1 MERMNK
7 MDSNLFV
14 TKLSCESESQSILWD
29 RIHDLEKEIKE
40 LVKENKRLKKENK
53 RLKKE
58 SKMKINTFG
67 KENKHYKEEK
77 DDKNDEEN
85 NQTYVKSFSSL
96 YYDLDK
102 QINDFVT
109 ENGYEI
115 ISVSYYIRPNP
126 YCTSA
131 YAMIAYRKRENAH
144 DKDN

>member
-14 TKLSCESESQSILWD
+14 TKLSCESEAQSILWD

-40 LVKENKRLKKENK
+40 LVKENKRLKKE
-53 RLKKE
+53 
-58 SKMKINTFG
+58 SKMKINVFG

-126 YCTSA
+126 YCTST

>member
-1 MERMNK
+1 

-14 TKLSCESESQSILWD
+14 TKLSCESEAQSILWD
-29 RIHDLEKEIKE
+29 RIHDLEKEIKK

-58 SKMKINTFG
+58 SKMKINIFG
-67 KENKHYKEEK
+67 KENKHHKEEK
-77 DDKNDEEN
+77 DDKTDEEN

-109 ENGYEI
+109 ENGCEI

-126 YCTSA
+126 YCTST
-131 YAMIAYRKRENAH
+131 YAMIVYRKRENDH
-144 DKDN
+144 DKDV